1 MQQSL
6 NRRINK
12 LIIGIVVLTTLVL
25 VLFVWKST
33 SEEAASRLKND
44 LAVAHNVLTLVLENR
59 EKQLANSVTV
69 LTDDFP
75 FRQMVASTVLTD
87 DFGSKQALA
96 NKDKQT
102 IDSALVNH
110 GERIDA
116 DLMALFTLDGRTIT
130 SVPAIL
136 TAQSPFVYPELIALA
151 KLNGN
156 SSSILPLGD
165 KLYQVFFANV
175 KAPQSIAV
183 ALMGFEVDPALA
195 EQLKRI
201 TQLETTIIVYIDG
214 DDAYRISTLEPKQ
227 YSHTIQIEN
236 TNALFLPF
244 LAYSSDRKLIS
255 TSVNL
260 LEKERLKID
269 IMLSSDVKTVF
280 ADFITLQLSIGL
292 IALIAVI
299 IAIFLGALFSR
310 KLVKPIQSLTIHAKN
325 ISDGI
330 YDEKID
336 VDWHST
342 ELSTLSHAF
351 DTMQENIQDRE
362 QKVIYQAQHDVLTT
376 LYNRNHAETLLSKKF
391 IRNEEFQAIGIN
403 IFGFRGV
410 NDTFGYHNG
419 DLCLQELAQRVI
431 SLGGLSARLTGGELL
446 WVPDHLL
453 TEDELVQIKS
463 KLDGNVISGDLSI
476 PMTVAIGV
484 INCPLETHSP
494 SELFRR
500 MNIVIDEA
508 QITRQ
513 FILHFSAELEQK
525 YTRRLSIITELKKEL
540 SNTQGELALFYQPK
554 LNLIH
559 KKVTSVEALIR
570 WNNAELG
577 FVSPEDF
584 IAVAEHAGFIGEITA
599 WVYQQAIQD
608 IQSFRAQ
615 GIEVTVAINISAQD
629 VMNPELLPTIMS
641 LLKAYD
647 LPTSVLSFEMTEGH
661 LVQDLG
667 KAVQQLSLMRD
678 AGFKIAIDDFGT
690 GYSSLSYLSRL
701 PADILKIDK
710 SFVLKLN
717 ELVSDQNIVKSVIQL
732 GHQFNMEIVAEGVE
746 NQESLNLLIEYGC
759 EWAQGYHICRPIDAA
774 SFVQWFQTY
783 KY

>member
-6 NRRINK
+6 NQRINN
-12 LIIGIVVLTTLVL
+12 LIIGVVVLTTVVL

-33 SEEAASRLKND
+33 SNQAESRLTND
-44 LAVAHNVLTLVLENR
+44 LAVARNVLTQVLQNR
-59 EKQLANSVTV
+59 DEQLTSSVTV
-69 LTDDFP
+69 LTNDFG
-75 FRQMVASTVLTD
+75 FKDAVASR
-87 DFGSKQALA
+87 
-96 NKDKQT
+96 DKGT
-102 IDSALVNH
+102 IDSALANQ
-110 GERIDA
+110 GERINA
-116 DLMALFTLDGRTIT
+116 DLMALFSLDATTIT
-130 SVPAIL
+130 SVPELI
-136 TAQSPFVYPELIALA
+136 TAQTPFIYPELIDSAQ
-151 KLNGN
+151 LNGN
-156 SSSILPLGD
+156 STSILSLD
-165 KLYQVFFANV
+165 NKLYQVLFSNV
-175 KAPQSIAV
+175 KAPRSIAV
-183 ALMGFEVDPALA
+183 ALMGFEIDQALV
-195 EQLKRI
+195 EQLKQI

-214 DDAYRISTLEPKQ
+214 KDAYRISTLNPDQ
-227 YSHTIQIEN
+227 YSQNIQIEN
-236 TNALFLPF
+236 TDALFLPL
-244 LAYSSDRKLIS
+244 LAYSSESKLIS
-255 TSVNL
+255 TSFNL

-269 IMLSSDVKTVF
+269 IMLGSDVKTVF
-280 ADFITLQLSIGL
+280 ADFISLQTDIGL
-292 IALIAVI
+292 IAVIAVI

-325 ISDGI
+325 ISAGI
-330 YDEKID
+330 YDEKIN
-336 VDWHST
+336 VDWHSS
-342 ELSTLSHAF
+342 ELSMLSHAF
-351 DTMQENIQDRE
+351 DTMQDNVKDRE

-391 IRNEEFQAIGIN
+391 NRKESFQAIGIN

-431 SLGGLSARLTGGELL
+431 NLGGLSARLTGGELL
-446 WVPDHLL
+446 WVPDQIL
-453 TEDELVQIKS
+453 TEEELIQLKS
-463 KLDGNVISGDLSI
+463 QLDGNVISGDLSI

-508 QITRQ
+508 QITRR
-513 FILHFSAELEQK
+513 FILHFSAELEEK
-525 YTRRLSIITELKKEL
+525 YIRRLSIITELKKEL

-554 LNLIH
+554 LNLTH
-559 KKVTSVEALIR
+559 KKVTAVEALIR
-570 WNNAELG
+570 WNNAKLG

-584 IAVAEHAGFIGEITA
+584 IEVAEHAGFIGEITA

-608 IQSFRAQ
+608 IHSFRAQ

-629 VMNPELLPTIMS
+629 VMNPELLPTIIS
-641 LLKAYD
+641 LLHAYD
-647 LPTSVLSFEMTEGH
+647 LPTCVLSFEMTEGH
-661 LVQDLG
+661 LVKDLG

-717 ELVSDQNIVKSVIQL
+717 ELTSDQNIVKSVIQL

-746 NQESLNLLIEYGC
+746 NQESLNLLIDYGC
-759 EWAQGYHICRPIDAA
+759 EWAQGYHICRPINAA
-774 SFVQWFQTY
+774 SFVQWFQEY
-783 KY
+783 QY

>member
-6 NRRINK
+6 NQRINK
-12 LIIGIVVLTTLVL
+12 LIIGIVVLTTLVI
-25 VLFVWKST
+25 VSFVWKST
-33 SEEAASRLKND
+33 GEQAASRLKND
-44 LAVAHNVLTLVLENR
+44 LAVARNVLTQVLENR
-59 EKQLANSVTV
+59 EEQLASSVTV
-69 LTDDFP
+69 LTDDFG
-75 FRQMVASTVLTD
+75 FKQVVAS
-87 DFGSKQALA
+87 
-96 NKDKQT
+96 KDKPT
-102 IDSALVNH
+102 IDSVLSNH
-110 GERIDA
+110 GGRIDA
-116 DLMALFTLDGRTIT
+116 DLMALFSLNATTIT
-130 SVPAIL
+130 SVPELI
-136 TAQSPFVYPELIALA
+136 TAQSQFIYPELIDAA
-151 KLNGN
+151 RLNGN
-156 SSSILPLGD
+156 SSSILSLD
-165 KLYQVFFANV
+165 NKLYQVLFSNV

-183 ALMGFEVDPALA
+183 ALMGFEIDQALA
-195 EQLKRI
+195 EQLKQI

-214 DDAYRISTLEPKQ
+214 NDAYRISTLIPGQ
-227 YSHTIQIEN
+227 YTENIQIEN
-236 TNALFLPF
+236 TDALFLP
-244 LAYSSDRKLIS
+244 LSAYSSERKLIS
-255 TSVNL
+255 TSFNL
-260 LEKERLKID
+260 LEKERLKVD
-269 IMLSSDVKTVF
+269 IMLASDIKTVF
-280 ADFITLQLSIGL
+280 ADFISLQSSIGL
-292 IALIAVI
+292 IALLAVI

-330 YDEKID
+330 YDEKVD
-336 VDWHST
+336 VDWHSS

-351 DTMQENIQDRE
+351 DTMQENVQDRE

-391 IRNEEFQAIGIN
+391 NNNEKFQAIGIN

-419 DLCLQELAQRVI
+419 DLCLQELARRVI

-446 WVPDHLL
+446 WVPDNIL
-453 TEDELVQIKS
+453 TEDELVEIKS
-463 KLDGNVISGDLSI
+463 QLDGNVISGDLSI

-484 INCPLETHSP
+484 INCPLQTHSP

-513 FILHFSAELEQK
+513 FILHFSNELEEK

-554 LNLIH
+554 LNLVH
-559 KKVTSVEALIR
+559 KKVTAVEALIR
-570 WNNAELG
+570 WNNAALG
-577 FVSPEDF
+577 FVSTEDF

-608 IQSFRAQ
+608 IQGFRAQ

-629 VMNPELLPTIMS
+629 VMNPDLLPTILS
-641 LLKAYD
+641 LLNAYD
-647 LPTSVLSFEMTEGH
+647 LPTFVLSFEMTEGH
-661 LVQDLG
+661 LIQDLG

-690 GYSSLSYLSRL
+690 GYSSLSYLSQL
-701 PADILKIDK
+701 PADLLKIDK

-732 GHQFNMEIVAEGVE
+732 AHQFDMEIVAEGVE

-759 EWAQGYHICRPIDAA
+759 EWAQGYHICRPINAA
-774 SFVQWFQTY
+774 NFMQWFHEY